1 MCVVM
6 KELKDYDI
14 SFSGLKIGNH
24 HFDYHIDTTFF
35 QNFDYEDLN
44 AVDVSVALNLEKKET
59 LLELFFKAS
68 GTVNVNCDLSNEP
81 FDQGINDSFKLVV
94 KFGEE
99 YNDIDEEILIL
110 PHGEH
115 QINIAQYIYELIVLS
130 IPIKRLHPGVEDGT
144 LDSDIIKKLR
154 ELSPE
159 SDNKEESQKG
169 NDPRWDNLKKL
180 LTDK

>member
-1 MCVVM
+1 M
-6 KELKDYDI
+6 KELKEYTI
-14 SFSGLKIGNH
+14 SFSGLKVGKH
-24 HFDYHIDTTFF
+24 HFEYHIDDTFF
-35 QNFDYEDLN
+35 QNFDYEDFN
-44 AVDVSVALNLEKKET
+44 AVDVTVSLNLEKKTT
-59 LLELFFKAS
+59 LLELLFEAS

-81 FDQGINDSFKLVV
+81 FDQAISDSFKLVV
-94 KFGEE
+94 KFGDE
-99 YNDIDEEILIL
+99 YNDVDEEILII

-115 QINIAQYIYELIVLS
+115 QINVAQYIYELIVLS

-144 LDSDIIKKLR
+144 LDSDIIKKLK

-159 SDNKEESQKG
+159 SAKEETAQKG